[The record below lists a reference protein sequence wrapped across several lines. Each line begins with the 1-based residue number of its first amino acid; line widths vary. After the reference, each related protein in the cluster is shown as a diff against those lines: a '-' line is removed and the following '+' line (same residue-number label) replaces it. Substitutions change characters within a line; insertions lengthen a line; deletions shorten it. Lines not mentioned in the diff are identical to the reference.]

1 MFQENWR
8 KHAHLK
14 SCLVKERQMLS
25 LMEKEIAIVVGEL
38 VQNNENWVKMWVD
51 TGHIV
56 SSDDGK
62 INAFRG
68 IDFNGQL
75 MWLVRHPNKRH
86 GYHSLEADPFDAI
99 AEAQTAW
106 RERARVKAKWS
117 DVQRLSRDL
126 MLGRESFTV
135 TRDDAYN
142 SALCSAGIDAF
153 MKRIGLPNVQTLSG
167 RNVAF
172 LMLLDSQLGFVINS
186 AAERLRVSGSSANV
200 SVERGYLFEERSG

>member
-25 LMEKEIAIVVGEL
+25 LMEKEIAVVIGEL
-38 VQNNENWVKMWVD
+38 VQNKENWVRMWVD
-51 TGHIV
+51 TGHIIT
-56 SSDDGK
+56 SDDGR
-62 INAFRG
+62 ISAFRG
-68 IDFNGQL
+68 IDFDGQL
-75 MWLVRHPNKRH
+75 MWLIRHPNKRH
-86 GYHSLEADPFDAI
+86 GYHSLETDPFDAI

-106 RERARVKAKWS
+106 RERARVKAKWG
-117 DVQRLSRDL
+117 DVKRLSRDL
-126 MLGRESFTV
+126 IIGRERFTV

-153 MKRIGLPNVQTLSG
+153 MQRIGLSNVQKLSG
-167 RNVAF
+167 RKVAF

-186 AAERLRVSGSSANV
+186 AAERLKVSGSSANI
-200 SVERGYLFEERSG
+200 SVDRGYLIEKRSG